1 MLTRDSEPFLMEV
14 YTVSR
19 EHQKYFWNVIVLTI
33 DNFVIRSLGLSVC
46 SVIFLTTVKRTS
58 LLENKAI
65 DTKPGTS
72 H

>member
-1 MLTRDSEPFLMEV
+1 MEV

-33 DNFVIRSLGLSVC
+33 DNFVILSLGLSVC
-46 SVIFLTTVKRTS
+46 SVIFLTTMKRTS